1 MNEKEK
7 QIEEMAKIM
16 CDRCSNPF
24 CCLDTEICAETLKD
38 AELLYNEGY
47 RKQSVGEWRKV
58 YRSGVIVKDGW
69 VARCCNNW
77 ANRKTQY
84 CPYCGAKMGGGEE

>member
-7 QIEEMAKIM
+7 QIEEITKILDSN
-16 CDRCSNPF
+16 CEGIPDTVCQENSCSS
-24 CCLDTEICAETLKD
+24 CKARQIIGV
-38 AELLYNEGY
+38 GY
-47 RKQSVGEWRKV
+47 SKQSVGEWCKV

-84 CPYCGAKMGGGEE
+84 CPYCGAKMKGA